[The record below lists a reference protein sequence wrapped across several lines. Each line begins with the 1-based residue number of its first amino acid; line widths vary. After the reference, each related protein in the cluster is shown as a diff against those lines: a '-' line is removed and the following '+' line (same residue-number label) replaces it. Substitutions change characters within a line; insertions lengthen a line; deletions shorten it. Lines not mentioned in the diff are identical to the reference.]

1 MPSDDLK
8 GSAGAVS
15 SWEPYRRLLA
25 ADLVISL
32 QLDLDQLHPL
42 VITAWVLVRSF
53 LHTGLFILAHD
64 AMHNSLV
71 PGHAGINQQI
81 GRVCLWLYA
90 GLNYDACKRNHHRH
104 HRMPESEADPDF
116 PTNNRSLLAW
126 LIRFM
131 RNYLNSAQLSRLV
144 LVLTV
149 LLLAAQPHQSQP
161 LITISVV
168 FLLPLLISTAQHF
181 FVGTYLP
188 HRKEHKQISHQVS
201 IKSLNLH
208 PFVSLLAYFYLA
220 TIASTTTI
228 PKLPGSYFRNYAL
241 VDWFTDFL
249 SESVF
254 LRSLPPH
261 TPCLQPIGPLKKKR
275 LPGRLLIWANSNPS

>member
-1 MPSDDLK
+1 MT
-8 GSAGAVS
+8 
-15 SWEPYRRLLA
+15 
-25 ADLVISL
+25 LVIGL

-71 PGHAGINQQI
+71 PGHERINQRI

-90 GLNYDACKRNHHRH
+90 GLNYDVCKRKHHRH

-116 PTNNRSLLAW
+116 CPTNNRSLLAW
-126 LIRFM
+126 LVRFM
-131 RNYLNSAQLSRLV
+131 RNYLNAAQLSRLI

-149 LLLAAQPHQSQP
+149 LLLTTQPHQSQP
-161 LITISVV
+161 FVTVSVV
-168 FLLPLLISTAQHF
+168 FLLPLLISTAQLF

-188 HRKEHKQISHQVS
+188 HRKEHKQRGHEVS

-208 PFVSLLAYFYLA
+208 PFVSLLACYHFGYHREHHNY
-220 TIASTTTI
+220 
-228 PKLPGSYFRNYAL
+228 PKAPWFLLP
-241 VDWFTDFL
+241 
-249 SESVF
+249 E
-254 LRSLPPH
+254 LR
-261 TPCLQPIGPLKKKR
+261 T
-275 LPGRLLIWANSNPS
+275 GRLVH